1 MVTLTA
7 LWLPI
12 LLAAVFVFVVSSV
25 VHMVLPHHKSDYVKI
40 DREDE
45 VLAELLDKGVLPGE
59 YMFPMPAS
67 MADMKSPEMQEKY
80 RTGPV
85 GWLTVMPAGGWNMG
99 KSLGQWFL
107 FSVLVSLLVAY
118 VGSVSL
124 EAGAEFIS
132 VFRLTATVAF
142 LGYAVGDIPNS
153 VWKGV
158 RWSVTAKFIFDGV
171 IYGLDRALYNDVADP
186 ATLEHTLDDVPAGT
200 YTAITFT
207 WGLDADKNVAG
218 ALPDNP
224 QNNNMFWPGMLGGGY
239 HYSKCEGLYLD
250 PLGAQKGYATH
261 TGRVRRDI
269 DTEDHHHF
277 FTVTLPIAL
286 TVDGDTW
293 NVPLVMDLNQWYEDP
308 NVYDFPD
315 VPMIMNDLD
324 RQRMLMENGASAF
337 TIGGITSR

>member
-1 MVTLTA
+1 MSLHLLVHVLKALHCLATDRLQVVLQTQHTVGGADLVLNDIRYQNAAGQMYSVVTLIYY
-7 LWLPI
+7 LSD
-12 LLAAVFVFVVSSV
+12 VVL
-25 VHMVLPHHKSDYVKI
+25 HRD
-40 DREDE
+40 
-45 VLAELLDKGVLPGE
+45 
-59 YMFPMPAS
+59 
-67 MADMKSPEMQEKY
+67 
-80 RTGPV
+80 
-85 GWLTVMPAGGWNMG
+85 
-99 KSLGQWFL
+99 
-107 FSVLVSLLVAY
+107 
-118 VGSVSL
+118 
-124 EAGAEFIS
+124 
-132 VFRLTATVAF
+132 
-142 LGYAVGDIPNS
+142 
-153 VWKGV
+153 
-158 RWSVTAKFIFDGV
+158 DGV
-171 IYGLDRALYNDVADP
+171 IYGLDRALYNDVAD
-186 ATLEHTLDDVPAGT
+186 ASTLEHTLDDVPAGT

-218 ALPDNP
+218 GLPDNP

-250 PLGAQKGYATH
+250 TQGAQKGYATH

-293 NVPLVMDLNQWYEDP
+293 NVPLVMDLNEWYEDP

-337 TIGGITSR
+337 SIGGITSR